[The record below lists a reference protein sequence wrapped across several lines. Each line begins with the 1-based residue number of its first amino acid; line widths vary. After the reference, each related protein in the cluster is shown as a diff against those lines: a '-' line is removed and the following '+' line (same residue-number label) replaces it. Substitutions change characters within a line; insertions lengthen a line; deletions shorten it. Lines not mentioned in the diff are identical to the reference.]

1 MTCSPAPASVSLPPP
16 RAKKLPGSPK
26 AARETVEAPTQSH
39 QVDIELLLARVTIRG
54 VAGVSSAA
62 VAEYVAILQRDLA
75 ASTRLVRLNAP
86 TLPAPACID
95 DAVLDIVN
103 AHDPETCTDPCCVP
117 EDDDATH
124 YCADEGHVVL
134 SDAHGLYGVSSMGGW

>member
-1 MTCSPAPASVSLPPP
+1 MTPAPATVSLPPREYRAPKRQAP
-16 RAKKLPGSPK
+16 RM
-26 AARETVEAPTQSH
+26 VEAPGQSH

-75 ASTRLVRLNAP
+75 GAARLARLNAE
-86 TLPAPACID
+86 TLVPPACID

-117 EDDDATH
+117 EEQDEH
-124 YCADEGHVVL
+124 ESLFFDEGHVVL
-134 SDAHGLYGVSSMGGW
+134 SDSAGFYGVSSLGGW